1 MEVNDLRKLMALHD
15 ACGHARSLAI
25 VLDHSNVEI
34 KIIII
39 KIFYNSIMIIRVQ
52 QKPTAP

>member
-1 MEVNDLRKLMALHD
+1 MEVNNLRKLMALHD
-15 ACGHARSLAI
+15 ACGHARSLDI
-25 VLDHSNVEI
+25 VLNHSNVKI

-39 KIFYNSIMIIRVQ
+39 QHFKNNIIIITAH